1 VTLDGDSL
9 FATLS
14 SDEQDA
20 LLRGV
25 DEIRAEYARDT
36 KRDAILNRDRRIRCR
51 DLILKN
57 LPGLIEALEDPA
69 GRADIEDV
77 FLNDYSF
84 SADVLLNA
92 LRLLHHHHQNF
103 EPWPERAYSAS
114 FDWEGNNDG
123 GGERLSTE
131 RQRNAVV
138 ALVQLLDNHDVR
150 VSSYVGNP
158 GFALLRRLT
167 GQVLGQD
174 LEAEKL
180 RSLVKFIRKRRF
192 G

>member
-9 FATLS
+9 FTKLS
-14 SDEQDA
+14 SGEQDA

-25 DEIRAEYARDT
+25 DEIRAEHERSGE
-36 KRDAILNRDRRIRCR
+36 RDAIFNRNRRIRCR

-57 LPGLIEALEDPA
+57 LPGLIEAIEDPA
-69 GRADIEDV
+69 GRADIMDV
-77 FLNDYSF
+77 FINDYSF
-84 SADVLLNA
+84 SADVLLKR

-138 ALVQLLDNHDVR
+138 ALVQLLDNHGVR
-150 VSSYVGNP
+150 VTSYVSNP

-167 GQVLGQD
+167 GQVLGQE

-180 RSLVKFIRKRRF
+180 RSLVKLIRKRRF